1 MSRYKLSINFTEEA
15 LKLIHDNHQRLA
27 LAKADEGK
35 VGKEVVWV
43 TPPLSE
49 HNIFQW
55 RENPMLDF
63 STEKIQNVKLSE
75 CVDANEYAVYNGK
88 NHYEIPTFGLA
99 KEVTVNNQ
107 VREEGNLIND
117 ITLPYTHM
125 EVMASDKKVKIFL
138 TDSVDDGKVISKQFS
153 NALEVEFHDN
163 ETEKTI
169 TYDCEKGIFISV
181 DNA

>member
-27 LAKADEGK
+27 FAKAAEGK

-43 TPPLSE
+43 TAQLSE
-49 HNIFQW
+49 HNLFQW
-55 RENPMLDF
+55 SENPMLD
-63 STEKIQNVKLSE
+63 SATEKIQKVKFSE
-75 CVDANEYAVYNGK
+75 CVDANEYAVYNGM
-88 NHYEIPTFGLA
+88 NRYEIPTFGLA

-107 VREEGNLIND
+107 VREEGNPIND

-125 EVMASDKKVKIFL
+125 EVMVADKKVK
-138 TDSVDDGKVISKQFS
+138 
-153 NALEVEFHDN
+153 FHDN

-169 TYDCEKGIFISV
+169 TYDCEKGMFISA